1 MLIDALKIG
10 FLDNTKSNLPI
21 YGVKS
26 SSLQLY
32 EKSTQDVRRGVKT
45 KEPNDLF
52 RLEEEDLLRMNL
64 DQAIDGLD
72 EDDEEEE
79 KNQPN
84 PTYKKI
90 EEAKRVEYI
99 DIGEIGKQINEFQ
112 VDKNRVIYQASQGPE
127 YNFESSPFSMQ
138 ELGSRAS
145 GSSGSYKFSEMEI
158 RIRNTENNRVKK
170 MKSNS
175 ELDEL

>member
-1 MLIDALKIG
+1 M
-10 FLDNTKSNLPI
+10 
-21 YGVKS
+21 
-26 SSLQLY
+26 
-32 EKSTQDVRRGVKT
+32 KT
-45 KEPNDLF
+45 
-52 RLEEEDLLRMNL
+52 
-64 DQAIDGLD
+64 
-72 EDDEEEE
+72 
-79 KNQPN
+79 
-84 PTYKKI
+84 

-99 DIGEIGKQINEFQ
+99 DIGEMGKQINEFQ

-127 YNFESSPFSMQ
+127 NNFESSPFSMQ

-145 GSSGSYKFSEMEI
+145 GSSESYRFSEMEI